1 MNFMHKSI
9 TKLFNFRSTSVGYEI
24 KNGEMVFKLQRPLR
38 KSPYFN
44 KAPLTPS
51 NTPKTPKR
59 LFDPSSKRD
68 MVNDWQPSPPKS
80 SRRNKLP
87 SPVKQSP
94 VKFDPIEDN
103 EESQDITNI
112 VANLQFNDEDTASAV
127 TVTDDELARIAAES
141 TQQLQNI
148 IQEPIFNVQDDI
160 DRVLS
165 NIQVTEEERQ
175 ENRNTMSMQL
185 VLDDDSNDAIVDEP
199 IKLAPVFDMTKTN
212 ANQAKSRSAL
222 TKVKAKPSLKVHA
235 DQMIIDAG
243 QKLID
248 PIACQ
253 ECTHVYNPGQP
264 EDEEAHQKVHD
275 FYKGIIPFKGWKKYD
290 VIESNDIPFGDE
302 LIKVT
307 KDHQHL
313 FDKVE
318 NEFLKVVDND
328 LGIQEG
334 SSRVQNREET
344 KFFMY
349 VTEGRVVGIL
359 MSELLDDKHKIS
371 RAERNPKEPTEWLL
385 HEILSA
391 KKGMVGVSRIWVAQD
406 FRRQG
411 IAKKLTTAMKS
422 GFYGSVKIIKNG
434 DFAFSHTTPSG
445 SEFASNFVGG
455 EGKFLTYSTKNMT
468 L

>member
-1 MNFMHKSI
+1 
-9 TKLFNFRSTSVGYEI
+9 
-24 KNGEMVFKLQRPLR
+24 MVFKLQRPLR
-38 KSPYFN
+38 T
-44 KAPLTPS
+44 TPS
-51 NTPKTPKR
+51 NSPKTPKR
-59 LFDPSSKRD
+59 LFDPSSKGG

-80 SRRNKLP
+80 SRRNMLP

-103 EESQDITNI
+103 EENNDINNI
-112 VANLQFNDEDTASAV
+112 VANLQFNDEDTANAV
-127 TVTDDELARIAAES
+127 TVTEDELARIAAES
-141 TQQLQNI
+141 TQQLQDI

-160 DRVLS
+160 HQVLS

-199 IKLAPVFDMTKTN
+199 IKMAPVFDMAKIN
-212 ANQAKSRSAL
+212 ANQAKSRSPL

-248 PIACQ
+248 PITCQ
-253 ECTHVYNPGQP
+253 DCGHVYNPGQP

-275 FYKGIIPFKGWKKYD
+275 FYKGIIPFNKGWKNYKIIETFGYD
-290 VIESNDIPFGDE
+290 K
-302 LIKVT
+302 LIQVNAE
-307 KDHQHL
+307 DHQYL

-318 NEFLKVVDND
+318 NEFLKVVDSD
-328 LGIQEG
+328 LGIEEG
-334 SSRVQNREET
+334 SSRVQNRKET

-349 VTEGRVVGIL
+349 VSEGRIVGIL

-371 RAERNPKEPTEWLL
+371 RAERNPEVPTEWRL
-385 HEILSA
+385 HDILSA
-391 KKGMVGVSRIWVAQD
+391 KKGMVGVSRIWVAKD

-422 GFYGSVKIIKNG
+422 GFYGSAKILKIG